1 MDEHIE
7 KYQPHFS
14 GNMGGGVVYIL
25 SIMKYLSSSF
35 IQSEHAGVDHG
46 DHDAYFSTIYIWA

>member
-14 GNMGGGVVYIL
+14 GNMGGGGVYTVYNEI
-25 SIMKYLSSSF
+25 F
-35 IQSEHAGVDHG
+35 III
-46 DHDAYFSTIYIWA
+46 IYTVRACRG